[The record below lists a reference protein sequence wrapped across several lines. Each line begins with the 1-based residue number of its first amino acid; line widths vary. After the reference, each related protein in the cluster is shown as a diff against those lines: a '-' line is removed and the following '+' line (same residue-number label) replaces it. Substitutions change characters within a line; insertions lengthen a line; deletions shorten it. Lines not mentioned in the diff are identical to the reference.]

1 MEYVESRRMDSLVFA
16 HKEHLEKDANIMSTN
31 ALVIHV
37 EMKEC
42 VKMALEYFVA
52 FVNLVT
58 QVHYVKLTLTIVC
71 QRHVRTVDTALTEW
85 DLLSVSVLRVSMILF
100 VLLMLT
106 NASVI
111 HVSMEEDVLRLHT
124 DLHAY
129 VLWAIK
135 VKDAMK

>member
-1 MEYVESRRMDSLVFA
+1 M
-16 HKEHLEKDANIMSTN
+16 
-31 ALVIHV
+31 
-37 EMKEC
+37 
-42 VKMALEYFVA
+42 
-52 FVNLVT
+52 
-58 QVHYVKLTLTIVC
+58 KLTLTIVC

-124 DLHAY
+124 G
-129 VLWAIK
+129 ISTEC
-135 VKDAMK
+135 